1 LTGPAEPLEWQSN
14 AGQKSLPYTSARLR
28 TLGKADW
35 KYGRI
40 EVSAKLPAGQGIW
53 PAVWML
59 PTDYVYGGWAASG
72 EIDIMEAVNLS
83 QGDQMKVHGTL
94 HYGREWPGQV

>member
-1 LTGPAEPLEWQSN
+1 
-14 AGQKSLPYTSARLR
+14 
-28 TLGKADW
+28 
-35 KYGRI
+35 
-40 EVSAKLPAGQGIW
+40 
-53 PAVWML
+53 ML

-94 HYGREWPGQV
+94 HMAASGRVRFRAAQAIRPKVSIRLVSSTPMRWNGPNAKCAGM